1 MGKYEYLL
9 GENEKLLKLFEAHLL
24 KTGLSGKAVRE
35 HKSNIELLINDY
47 LAANRVSPEKANKYD
62 IADFLDWCI
71 DKWVFNRV
79 SGLILTL
86 ASIKLFFEY
95 LKGKGIAK
103 NISGILE
110 ICAQSSYYA
119 AKFSKHEKLLEGY

>member
-9 GENEKLLKLFEAHLL
+9 DENEKLLKLFEAHLL
-24 KTGLSGKAVRE
+24 KKEESRKAVRK
-35 HKSNIELLINDY
+35 HMSNIELLINDY
-47 LAANRVSPEKANKYD
+47 LAVNRTSPEKADKYD

-79 SGLILTL
+79 SGLILAL
-86 ASIKLFFEY
+86 ASIKLFYEY

-110 ICAQSSYYA
+110 ICAQGSYYA
-119 AKFSKHEKLLEGY
+119 SKFSKHEKLLEGY